1 MPSHSETSNITDIR
15 QSLPLNNRNEL
26 PRLLLVDD
34 DKDMLTMLQKVIQR
48 KCDCRIKLA
57 ESGEEALTLLHSWN
71 PDVVLTDIK
80 MSGIDGLT
88 VLRKIKDYDDT
99 VSVIMMSGH
108 ATIDLAVNAL
118 KEGAYDFF
126 EKPFDNELVIHAV
139 KRTLER
145 TILLRENSKLND
157 KLMGREPFYGFTG
170 RSKPLCE
177 IFNLITKIADTDVTA
192 LIRGES
198 GTGKELAA
206 KAIHALSSRA
216 KRQMVIVN
224 CPALPEHILE
234 SELFGFSKGAFTDAT
249 HDKKGLF
256 LEADG
261 STIVLDEIGDI
272 PLSLQTKLL
281 RVLQEKEIQ
290 PLGQTKR
297 FKVDVRVLASTN
309 QDLEKKI
316 RQGLFR
322 EDLFYRL
329 NVVTIPMPSLRSRP
343 EDIPILA
350 QHFLDQLGK
359 EYQRQG
365 LVFSKDALSYLIKY
379 KWPGNVRELQNTVKR
394 AVLLANQEE
403 ICPRD
408 LQNPNDTDGIQPFS
422 DLLHQLPYNDAKDQ
436 AINTFSRQYLSNV
449 LKQSGGNVTAA
460 ARASGLGRQAL
471 QRLMKRYDLQSTS
484 FRPANDG
491 Y

>member
-1 MPSHSETSNITDIR
+1 MPTHTDDTT
-15 QSLPLNNRNEL
+15 SLPRNNRTEL
-26 PRLLLVDD
+26 PHLLLVDD

-48 KCDCRIKLA
+48 KCDCLIKLA
-57 ESGEEALTLLHSWN
+57 GSGEEALELLHSWK

-80 MSGIDGLT
+80 MSGIDGLAL
-88 VLRKIKDYDDT
+88 LRKIKEHDDSL
-99 VSVIMMSGH
+99 SVIMMTGH

-145 TILLRENSKLND
+145 TLLLRENSKLND
-157 KLMGREPFYGFTG
+157 KIMGREPFYGFTG

-177 IFNLITKIADTDVTA
+177 IFDLIRRIADTDVTA

-206 KAIHALSSRA
+206 KAIHSLSRRA

-234 SELFGFSKGAFTDAT
+234 SELFGYSKGAFTGAN

-309 QDLEKKI
+309 QNLEKKI
-316 RQGLFR
+316 HQGLFR
-322 EDLFYRL
+322 NDLFYRL

-343 EDIPILA
+343 EDVPILA
-350 QHFLDQLGK
+350 QHFLDEFSE
-359 EYQRQG
+359 EYQRKG
-365 LVFSKDALSYLIKY
+365 LSLSKEALTHLIQY
-379 KWPGNVRELQNTVKR
+379 KWPGNVRELQNTIKR
-394 AVLLANQEE
+394 AVLLSTKDE
-403 ICPRD
+403 IYPTD
-408 LQNPNDTDGIQPFS
+408 LQGPEETDSTQSPSHPF
-422 DLLHQLPYNDAKDQ
+422 DDLPYNDAKHQ
-436 AINTFSRQYLSNV
+436 ALNTFSIHYLSNI
-449 LKQSGGNVTAA
+449 LQQTGGNVTAA
-460 ARASGLGRQAL
+460 ARACGLGRQAL
-471 QRLMKRYDLQSTS
+471 QRLLKRYDLQSTS
-484 FRPANDG
+484 FRPPTTPSGD
-491 Y
+491 